1 MQYEKQWWK
10 YLNERNVEEMETKQR
25 EQNSKSNKHK
35 NLTNQYPHIVKKDS
49 ISTKYKYQ
57 LLKWLIPGE

>member
-1 MQYEKQWWK
+1 M
-10 YLNERNVEEMETKQR
+10 NERNVEEKETKQR

-57 LLKWLIPGE
+57 LLKWFIPGE